1 MSADSAGTKTDDVLH
16 LTAEDVDDLRHM
28 LGVNGRTPRGYR
40 NYYVAEPG
48 HSGMARL
55 LAAGLVVKNE
65 RYRLSGDECYH
76 ATLAGARLIGLRELP
91 R

>member
-1 MSADSAGTKTDDVLH
+1 MSEILNITT
-16 LTAEDVDDLRHM
+16 EDVDDLRHM
-28 LGVNGRTPRGYR
+28 LGVSKRTPWGNR

-48 HSGMARL
+48 HQGMARL

-65 RYRLSGDECYH
+65 RYQLSEDACYH
-76 ATLAGARLIGLRELP
+76 ATLAGAKLIGLREFP